1 MIAPP
6 QTRRCEVLV
15 VGADPGV
22 PRTPAALT
30 GLAPVAVTARR
41 VGDPNDR

>member
-15 VGADPGV
+15 VGAG
-22 PRTPAALT
+22 PAR
-30 GLAPVAVTARR
+30 LATAHWLRAWGIDVVVIGNR
-41 VGDPNDR
+41 

>member
-15 VGADPGV
+15 VGAG
-22 PRTPAALT
+22 PAR
-30 GLAPVAVTARR
+30 LATAHWLRAWGIEVVV
-41 VGDPNDR
+41 VGSR